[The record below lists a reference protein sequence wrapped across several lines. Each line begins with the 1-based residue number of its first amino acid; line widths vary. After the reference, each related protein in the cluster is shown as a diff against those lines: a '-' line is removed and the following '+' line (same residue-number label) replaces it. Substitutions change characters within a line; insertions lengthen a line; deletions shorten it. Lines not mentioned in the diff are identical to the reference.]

1 MDNLGDIEALEDQ
14 VRLTTAMPKQA
25 GDGIVLIDLAGTV
38 QFANLAWVVMHGYSI
53 ADELIG
59 KHLSTFHTEEEMNS
73 LVHDFMEEV
82 KHRGQLA
89 GPVEHLRS
97 DGTVFSSQT
106 KMTVTRDKEGEII
119 GLAVIA
125 SVRPRTESTLEAY
138 INRLEQYLEQALGP
152 AQSEDAAGQSSN
164 EQEIAALKADAEQT
178 LAEER
183 ARAEE
188 ASEQNAQI
196 KADLEQALVHAQADA
211 QARQASYEQ
220 ETAARK
226 AQAEE
231 AVAQCQA
238 TSEETVAQV
247 KADAEQA
254 LAEERTWAEEA
265 IHRRDELEQ
274 ALAQAQSEDAAKQ
287 AGYEQEIAAEEVDQL
302 DQGFAAVLHDIKAR
316 QKQKETL
323 SPVHPLYPLIVF
335 ILVMSVSLALLKFVI
350 PAFKNV
356 LDEMTGD
363 NLPYITEL
371 FINVYS
377 DWGELIFSL
386 ILAGIIFFLLTRLFR
401 WLRPE
406 ACNKDGIMAW
416 FYDWVKWHLP
426 ILHWFEQNHALS
438 QLVGTLRFSCQAGC
452 PVDQAI
458 RNCLGLDINN
468 CFRRRVKGWL
478 KRVESGQDIAQA
490 ARASKLSSTLAWA
503 FDPKVNSGNTLNVL
517 TMLETFYRSN
527 YSYRV
532 NLARIVLTPTITI
545 GLAVFVGFVVVAM
558 YLPAVSVITALTPVY
573 P

>member
-1 MDNLGDIEALEDQ
+1 MLISATVIGLVLCLYLTYKWPFLALILAPVLSVLSLILAMAQEDM
-14 VRLTTAMPKQA
+14 VAACLAPGIFLTTYTLLAFCMKDRDDCYKASCVARWFLFVPLSI
-25 GDGIVLIDLAGTV
+25 GVIVVIGSVLGPWALV
-38 QFANLAWVVMHGYSI
+38 VLFVFAVWMASMISYGATSRWSKSVC
-53 ADELIG
+53 
-59 KHLSTFHTEEEMNS
+59 
-73 LVHDFMEEV
+73 
-82 KHRGQLA
+82 
-89 GPVEHLRS
+89 
-97 DGTVFSSQT
+97 VFST
-106 KMTVTRDKEGEII
+106 MG
-119 GLAVIA
+119 A
-125 SVRPRTESTLEAY
+125 SVRQNLPLPM
-138 INRLEQYLEQALGP
+138 AL
-152 AQSEDAAGQSSN
+152 DAAAHGRR
-164 EQEIAALKADAEQT
+164 DDTGRT
-178 LAEER
+178 L
-183 ARAEE
+183 
-188 ASEQNAQI
+188 QQI
-196 KADLEQALVHAQADA
+196 KKCLLQGYSVTDALVKGYPQCPRHAW
-211 QARQASYEQ
+211 RLL
-220 ETAARK
+220 K
-226 AQAEE
+226 
-231 AVAQCQA
+231 
-238 TSEETVAQV
+238 
-247 KADAEQA
+247 
-254 LAEERTWAEEA
+254 
-265 IHRRDELEQ
+265 
-274 ALAQAQSEDAAKQ
+274 
-287 AGYEQEIAAEEVDQL
+287 AAEEVDQL

-558 YLPAVSVITALTPVY
+558 YLPAVSVITALSPVY